1 MSGRLIWDKTGERFF
16 ETGVDQGVLFPKN
29 ETGAY
34 AAGVVWN
41 GLINVNQ
48 TPSGAEANPL
58 YADNVKYL
66 NLISNE
72 EFAAGIECYTYPDE
86 FGVCNGEV
94 EAAPGVSVGQQPRR
108 EFGFSYRTLIGND
121 VDGQYHGY
129 KIHLVYN
136 ALAAPSEKGY
146 GTINETPE
154 AITFSY
160 DVTTTP
166 VKIAGLK
173 PAAHMEISSVKC
185 TTAAQ
190 KAALAALE
198 DILYGKD
205 AVPAVGTEGS
215 EGYVPEV
222 AAVASRLPLPDE
234 VIRLFTEAATPAT
247 PTN

>member
-1 MSGRLIWDKTGERFF
+1 MSGRIIWDKTGERYF

-29 ETGAY
+29 DAGAY
-34 AAGVVWN
+34 VAGVAWN

-48 TPSGAEANPL
+48 SPSGAEANPL

-66 NLISNE
+66 NLVSNE
-72 EFAAGIECYTYPDE
+72 DFGASIECYTYPDE
-86 FGVCNGEV
+86 FGACLGEV
-94 EAAPGVSVGQQPRR
+94 EAAPGVSVGQQPHK

-129 KIHLVYN
+129 KLHLVYN

-160 DVTTTP
+160 ELTTTP

-173 PAAHMEISSVKC
+173 PSAHMEINSTKC
-185 TTAAQ
+185 KTEAA
-190 KAALAALE
+190 KAALARLE
-198 DILYGKD
+198 EILYGKD
-205 AVPAVGTEGS
+205 AVEAGDGTQGS
-215 EGYVPEV
+215 E
-222 AAVASRLPLPDE
+222 AVAPRLPLPDE
-234 VIRLFTEAATPAT
+234 VIRLFAEAATPA
-247 PTN
+247 NNA